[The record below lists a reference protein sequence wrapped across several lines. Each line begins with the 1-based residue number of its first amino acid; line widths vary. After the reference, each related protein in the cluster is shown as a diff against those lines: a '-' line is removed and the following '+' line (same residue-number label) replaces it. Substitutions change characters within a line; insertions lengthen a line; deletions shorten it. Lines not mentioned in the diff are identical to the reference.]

1 MNMIMKQLNFKIV
14 LLFLT
19 IYVCPHRT
27 LAQKD
32 TLLYRTLIQDSILIP
47 QKSQTT
53 IEEEE
58 GIFTEVPK
66 HYRKY
71 DKRVHRY
78 RSAWE
83 ALIPTHTKIQYAG
96 GMGLLSW
103 GIGWDYGKRGQWET
117 DLLLGFIPRCAMIA
131 LERSDPNMKS
141 KTKTL
146 PTDAVLRDML
156 KQAGLDSAGVQFRLL
171 GDGMFNAVF
180 AAETNPPV
188 VMKIAPRSQVPVM
201 TYERDMLATEL
212 YWYDQI
218 RQHTEIIVPD
228 ILYSD
233 PAGNL
238 CGAPW
243 VVMERLP
250 GVHRD
255 KCPLPSAEKHRRTAE
270 MVAQIHNVSG
280 TGYGYVQNGLYE
292 NWADAYISM
301 IENLLADARRMG
313 KTSRRGQRL
322 LAYARQYRAVL
333 AAAPCVMVNF
343 DLWRS
348 NILCH
353 TVDGQTRFAWIDPE
367 RSLWGDPVL
376 DFLPLESFTAP
387 LDKKTLSLAAHNA
400 LCRVP
405 VQVNRETR
413 LRYAFAQGLLALIQ
427 EVEKYYRFTPLSQ
440 GWMVDIGG
448 ASVAY
453 KAAFAAL
460 RRG

>member
-1 MNMIMKQLNFKIV
+1 
-14 LLFLT
+14 
-19 IYVCPHRT
+19 
-27 LAQKD
+27 
-32 TLLYRTLIQDSILIP
+32 
-47 QKSQTT
+47 
-53 IEEEE
+53 
-58 GIFTEVPK
+58 
-66 HYRKY
+66 
-71 DKRVHRY
+71 
-78 RSAWE
+78 
-83 ALIPTHTKIQYAG
+83 
-96 GMGLLSW
+96 
-103 GIGWDYGKRGQWET
+103 
-117 DLLLGFIPRCAMIA
+117 
-131 LERSDPNMKS
+131 MKS

-188 VMKIAPRSQVPVM
+188 VMKIAPRPQVPVM

-218 RQHTEIIVPD
+218 RQHTEITVPD

-301 IENLLADARRMG
+301 IENLLADAIRWTDKPGLPGSTRSAACGATRCWTFCRWSPLLRRWT
-313 KTSRRGQRL
+313 KRL
-322 LAYARQYRAVL
+322 CPWQPTTPFAGYR
-333 AAAPCVMVNF
+333 CK
-343 DLWRS
+343 S
-348 NILCH
+348 
-353 TVDGQTRFAWIDPE
+353 TE
-367 RSLWGDPVL
+367 RPGC
-376 DFLPLESFTAP
+376 A
-387 LDKKTLSLAAHNA
+387 
-400 LCRVP
+400 
-405 VQVNRETR
+405 
-413 LRYAFAQGLLALIQ
+413 
-427 EVEKYYRFTPLSQ
+427 TPLP
-440 GWMVDIGG
+440 
-448 ASVAY
+448 
-453 KAAFAAL
+453 
-460 RRG
+460 RGCWR

>member
-1 MNMIMKQLNFKIV
+1 
-14 LLFLT
+14 
-19 IYVCPHRT
+19 
-27 LAQKD
+27 
-32 TLLYRTLIQDSILIP
+32 
-47 QKSQTT
+47 
-53 IEEEE
+53 
-58 GIFTEVPK
+58 
-66 HYRKY
+66 
-71 DKRVHRY
+71 
-78 RSAWE
+78 
-83 ALIPTHTKIQYAG
+83 
-96 GMGLLSW
+96 
-103 GIGWDYGKRGQWET
+103 
-117 DLLLGFIPRCAMIA
+117 
-131 LERSDPNMKS
+131 MKS

-188 VMKIAPRSQVPVM
+188 VKKIAPRPQVPVM

-218 RQHTEIIVPD
+218 RQHTEITVPN

-270 MVAQIHNVSG
+270 MLAQIHNVSG

-333 AAAPCVMVNF
+333 ATAPCVMVNF
-343 DLWRS
+343 DLWSS
-348 NILCH
+348 NILWA
-353 TVDGQTRFAWIDPE
+353 DKPGLPGSTRSAACGATRCWTFCRWSPLPRRWTKRFCPWQPTTPFAGYRCRSTE
-367 RSLWGDPVL
+367 RPG
-376 DFLPLESFTAP
+376 
-387 LDKKTLSLAAHNA
+387 
-400 LCRVP
+400 
-405 VQVNRETR
+405 
-413 LRYAFAQGLLALIQ
+413 YA
-427 EVEKYYRFTPLSQ
+427 TPLP
-440 GWMVDIGG
+440 
-448 ASVAY
+448 
-453 KAAFAAL
+453 
-460 RRG
+460 RGCWR

>member
-1 MNMIMKQLNFKIV
+1 
-14 LLFLT
+14 
-19 IYVCPHRT
+19 
-27 LAQKD
+27 
-32 TLLYRTLIQDSILIP
+32 
-47 QKSQTT
+47 
-53 IEEEE
+53 
-58 GIFTEVPK
+58 
-66 HYRKY
+66 
-71 DKRVHRY
+71 
-78 RSAWE
+78 
-83 ALIPTHTKIQYAG
+83 
-96 GMGLLSW
+96 
-103 GIGWDYGKRGQWET
+103 
-117 DLLLGFIPRCAMIA
+117 
-131 LERSDPNMKS
+131 
-141 KTKTL
+141 
-146 PTDAVLRDML
+146 
-156 KQAGLDSAGVQFRLL
+156 
-171 GDGMFNAVF
+171 
-180 AAETNPPV
+180 
-188 VMKIAPRSQVPVM
+188 
-201 TYERDMLATEL
+201 MLATEL

-218 RQHTEIIVPD
+218 RQHTDIRVPK

-255 KCPLPSAEKHRRTAE
+255 KCPLSNAEKHRRTAE
-270 MVAQIHNVSG
+270 MVAQIHNVPG

-343 DLWRS
+343 DLWSS

-387 LDKKTLSLAAHNA
+387 LDKKILSLTTHNA
-400 LCRVP
+400 LCQVS

-440 GWMVDIGG
+440 GWMVDVTG
-448 ASVAY
+448 AAAGY
-453 KAAFAAL
+453 AAAFAVL

>member
-1 MNMIMKQLNFKIV
+1 
-14 LLFLT
+14 
-19 IYVCPHRT
+19 
-27 LAQKD
+27 
-32 TLLYRTLIQDSILIP
+32 
-47 QKSQTT
+47 
-53 IEEEE
+53 
-58 GIFTEVPK
+58 
-66 HYRKY
+66 
-71 DKRVHRY
+71 
-78 RSAWE
+78 
-83 ALIPTHTKIQYAG
+83 
-96 GMGLLSW
+96 
-103 GIGWDYGKRGQWET
+103 
-117 DLLLGFIPRCAMIA
+117 
-131 LERSDPNMKS
+131 
-141 KTKTL
+141 
-146 PTDAVLRDML
+146 
-156 KQAGLDSAGVQFRLL
+156 
-171 GDGMFNAVF
+171 MFNAVF

-188 VMKIAPRSQVPVM
+188 VMKIAPRPQVPVM

-218 RQHTEIIVPD
+218 RQHTEITVPD

-233 PAGNL
+233 PAGSL

-255 KCPLPSAEKHRRTAE
+255 KCPLSSAEKHRRTAE
-270 MVAQIHNVSG
+270 MVAQIHNVFG

-333 AAAPCVMVNF
+333 ATAPCVLVNF
-343 DLWRS
+343 DLWSS

-387 LDKKTLSLAAHNA
+387 LDKKTLSLATHNA

-440 GWMVDIGG
+440 GWAVDVTG
-448 ASVAY
+448 AAAGY
-453 KAAFAAL
+453 AAAFATL

>member
-1 MNMIMKQLNFKIV
+1 
-14 LLFLT
+14 
-19 IYVCPHRT
+19 
-27 LAQKD
+27 
-32 TLLYRTLIQDSILIP
+32 
-47 QKSQTT
+47 
-53 IEEEE
+53 
-58 GIFTEVPK
+58 
-66 HYRKY
+66 
-71 DKRVHRY
+71 
-78 RSAWE
+78 
-83 ALIPTHTKIQYAG
+83 
-96 GMGLLSW
+96 
-103 GIGWDYGKRGQWET
+103 
-117 DLLLGFIPRCAMIA
+117 
-131 LERSDPNMKS
+131 MKS

-188 VMKIAPRSQVPVM
+188 VVKIAPRPQVPVM

-218 RQHTEIIVPD
+218 RQHTEITVPD

-343 DLWRS
+343 DLWSS

-353 TVDGQTRFAWIDPE
+353 TVDGQTRFA
-367 RSLWGDPVL
+367 
-376 DFLPLESFTAP
+376 
-387 LDKKTLSLAAHNA
+387 
-400 LCRVP
+400 
-405 VQVNRETR
+405 
-413 LRYAFAQGLLALIQ
+413 
-427 EVEKYYRFTPLSQ
+427 
-440 GWMVDIGG
+440 
-448 ASVAY
+448 
-453 KAAFAAL
+453 
-460 RRG
+460 

>member
-1 MNMIMKQLNFKIV
+1 
-14 LLFLT
+14 
-19 IYVCPHRT
+19 
-27 LAQKD
+27 
-32 TLLYRTLIQDSILIP
+32 
-47 QKSQTT
+47 
-53 IEEEE
+53 
-58 GIFTEVPK
+58 
-66 HYRKY
+66 
-71 DKRVHRY
+71 
-78 RSAWE
+78 
-83 ALIPTHTKIQYAG
+83 
-96 GMGLLSW
+96 
-103 GIGWDYGKRGQWET
+103 
-117 DLLLGFIPRCAMIA
+117 
-131 LERSDPNMKS
+131 MKS

-146 PTDAVLRDML
+146 PTDAVLGDML
-156 KQAGLDSAGVQFRLL
+156 KQAGLNSAGVQFRLL

-188 VMKIAPRSQVPVM
+188 VMKIAPRPQVPVM

-218 RQHTEIIVPD
+218 RQHTEITVPD

-255 KCPLPSAEKHRRTAE
+255 KCPLPSTEKHRRTAE

-343 DLWRS
+343 DLWSS

-367 RSLWGDPVL
+367 RSLWGGPGAGLFAAGVL
-376 DFLPLESFTAP
+376 YRAAGQKDFVLGSPQCPLPGT
-387 LDKKTLSLAAHNA
+387 
-400 LCRVP
+400 
-405 VQVNRETR
+405 
-413 LRYAFAQGLLALIQ
+413 
-427 EVEKYYRFTPLSQ
+427 
-440 GWMVDIGG
+440 G
-448 ASVAY
+448 ASQPRDP
-453 KAAFAAL
+453 AAL
-460 RRG
+460 RLCPGAAGVDPGSGKILSLYALEPGLDGGYRWCFCGLQGGLCRFAPWVRAGAKRRRTRHRR